1 MSFNIGIAILVNT
14 RFLDLII
21 ILYLR
26 KHELDKYVNLK
37 YLNLIIYLIQENI
50 NISQASFCLDLTW
63 IWKWYQVQNIFF
75 KINFLTTIKF

>member
-26 KHELDKYVNLK
+26 KHELDKYINLK

-50 NISQASFCLDLTW
+50 GQVSLGLDLTW
-63 IWKWYQVQNIFF
+63 IWK
-75 KINFLTTIKF
+75 

>member
-26 KHELDKYVNLK
+26 KHELDKYVR
-37 YLNLIIYLIQENI
+37 
-50 NISQASFCLDLTW
+50 
-63 IWKWYQVQNIFF
+63 F
-75 KINFLTTIKF
+75 KILEFDNLYNPRKYRSSKLLFGSNMDLEMIPGSKHFF

>member
-63 IWKWYQVQNIFF
+63 IWK
-75 KINFLTTIKF
+75 

>member
-50 NISQASFCLDLTW
+50 GQVSLGLDLTW
-63 IWKWYQVQNIFF
+63 IWKWYQVQNTFLE
-75 KINFLTTIKF
+75 INFSTTMKF